1 MENLI
6 ELRYQFKQYQNLVLR
21 KFFKTK
27 EQVDSFKDQH
37 PNYVYL
43 N

>member
-1 MENLI
+1 MEKLI
-6 ELRYQFKQYQNLVLR
+6 ELQYQFKEQQNFVLY

-27 EQVDSFKDQH
+27 EQVDAFKLQH
-37 PNYVYL
+37 PDYIYL

>member
-1 MENLI
+1 VEKLI
-6 ELRYQFKQYQNLVLR
+6 EVKYQFKEHQNAVLI

-27 EQVDSFKDQH
+27 EQVDSFKEQH

>member
-1 MENLI
+1 MEKLI
-6 ELRYQFKQYQNLVLR
+6 EVKYHFKEHQNAVLR

>member
-6 ELRYQFKQYQNLVLR
+6 EVKYQFKQHKNSVLT
-21 KFFKTK
+21 KFFKTQ
-27 EQVDSFKDQH
+27 EQVNAFKQQN

>member
-1 MENLI
+1 MEKLI
-6 ELRYQFKQYQNLVLR
+6 EVKYQFKENQNTVLT

>member
-1 MENLI
+1 MEKLI
-6 ELRYQFKQYQNLVLR
+6 EVKYQFKESQNAVLR

-27 EQVDSFKDQH
+27 EQVNSFKEQH
-37 PNYVYL
+37 PKYIYL

>member
-1 MENLI
+1 MEKLI
-6 ELRYQFKQYQNLVLR
+6 EVKYQFKQHKNAVLT

-27 EQVDSFKDQH
+27 EQVNSFKEQN